1 MDRLPAEVLR
11 IIMEELDSKVTSES
25 PDDRLIDIHRFA
37 TNANIKSMRLCC
49 RWVGLVAAEFL
60 YREVWLY
67 MEQSSFAK
75 LASIAK
81 HPLYC
86 HMVHELRFF
95 PRFKQHVFFENQAY
109 MDYFGEMEENRE
121 RNHIHPFGFDVPKG
135 RCWTQTEIN
144 NCSEGYS
151 ILCREHAESFSSA
164 EPLFHTA
171 MNAFT
176 NLTAVNFQKLNPL
189 PTLCSGLSVADVA
202 RGTDAKN
209 RTKLIQFYGNLKSVP
224 VHDSRDVALA
234 MKGLAQARR
243 MISRLDFFDCTDDID
258 DLECDVD
265 PIIGYPLTGNLE
277 FVKTVFAQI
286 RHLRVPSGFLHA
298 RLLSHCPNLE
308 SLCVTSSLCWGS
320 NDEDQDLDAG
330 HYPHPYPSLHRGFG
344 NIHWVNL
351 QALSIVWDDIS
362 ADLLIAV
369 LRRHRSTLV
378 KVQLWNISLW
388 CGSWFRVLNYLREM
402 SNDRGEGE
410 GGKAPLILE
419 VLGLSYS
426 GQ

>member
-1 MDRLPAEVLR
+1 
-11 IIMEELDSKVTSES
+11 
-25 PDDRLIDIHRFA
+25 
-37 TNANIKSMRLCC
+37 
-49 RWVGLVAAEFL
+49 
-60 YREVWLY
+60 
-67 MEQSSFAK
+67 
-75 LASIAK
+75 
-81 HPLYC
+81 
-86 HMVHELRFF
+86 MVHELRFF

-151 ILCREHAESFSSA
+151 ILCREHAESFSNA

-286 RHLRVPSGFLHA
+286 RHLRVPSGFLQA

-320 NDEDQDLDAG
+320 NDEDQDLDAD

-362 ADLLIAV
+362 ADIDQHSS
-369 LRRHRSTLV
+369 RC
-378 KVQLWNISLW
+378 N
-388 CGSWFRVLNYLREM
+388 CGTYRFGVGPGFEC
-402 SNDRGEGE
+402 
-410 GGKAPLILE
+410 
-419 VLGLSYS
+419 
-426 GQ
+426 